1 MKSTNDLSENMI
13 RNLIK
18 ILWKDI
24 KNNSINGKDTGMN
37 TNFYDFDAITQGL
50 ENGNL
55 YIFASRPAMGKT
67 SFVSNL
73 ALNFSK
79 SYKHPVC
86 FFSLEINKLMLGCRL
101 ISQEVGIESGRLK
114 SGKLQQEEWMILER
128 CIKSL
133 SKNNIYINDD
143 STITI
148 NKIIEFCSIAKK
160 NNDNKLGM
168 IVIDNFQLLEEKITG
183 DNFTSKDQLNNIIK
197 QLKSLALSQN
207 IPIILTSQVE
217 SRVDFRINKRPML
230 SDLRDSELLEDY
242 ADLIAFIYRD
252 EYYDPYSED
261 RGITEI
267 IVAKQRNGPV
277 GTVKLLF
284 EPQYTRFRN
293 LAI

>member
-24 KNNSINGKDTGMN
+24 KNNSINGKNTGVN
-37 TNFYDFDAITQGL
+37 TDFYDFDAITQGL

-86 FFSLEINKLMLGCRL
+86 FFSLEINKLMLCCRL

-183 DNFTSKDQLNNIIK
+183 NNFTSKDQLNNIIK

-217 SRVDFRINKRPML
+217 SRVDFRVNKRPML

-293 LAI
+293 LTI